1 MNKFI
6 HSFWVS
12 FGIVKMKVSESST
25 PCSITH
31 NVDLETMFLG
41 SPLLKDISKD
51 WVGIAK
57 ESKKS
62 MRELS

>member
-6 HSFWVS
+6 HGFWVS
-12 FGIVKMKVSESST
+12 CGIVKMKVSESST
-25 PCSITH
+25 PCIITH

-51 WVGIAK
+51 
-57 ESKKS
+57 
-62 MRELS
+62 